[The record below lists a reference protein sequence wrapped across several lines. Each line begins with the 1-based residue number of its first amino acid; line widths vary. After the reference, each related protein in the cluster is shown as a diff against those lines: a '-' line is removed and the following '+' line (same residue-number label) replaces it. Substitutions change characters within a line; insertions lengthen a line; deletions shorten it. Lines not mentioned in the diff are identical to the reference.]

1 LIQRATSAAIRL
13 SHLILPRYWRIQY
26 PAHTRQDGMPV
37 IKELERFARHLFM
50 THTAKGKRGEDIY
63 GTLAAILIEQD
74 VERARETLIDLDKR
88 LSTKK

>member
-13 SHLILPRYWRIQY
+13 SHLILPRYWRMQY
-26 PAHTRQDGMPV
+26 PDHTRQDGMPV

-50 THTAKGKRGEDIY
+50 THSTKGKRGEDIY
-63 GTLAAILIEQD
+63 CTLASILIEQD
-74 VERARETLIDLDKR
+74 VEKARETLIDLDKR

>member
-1 LIQRATSAAIRL
+1 M
-13 SHLILPRYWRIQY
+13 QY

-50 THTAKGKRGEDIY
+50 THTAKNKRPEDIY
-63 GTLAAILIEQD
+63 WTLASILIEQD
-74 VERARETLIDLDKR
+74 AEKARETLISLDKR